1 MMIERKND
9 ELVLHAIIAWLDPSL
24 LRDD

>member
-1 MMIERKND
+1 MIERKND